1 MPPGRKAIW
10 EQTISTA
17 VMSAFCVMDRM
28 RLRDAAAA
36 AVADAV
42 FAAADAVLA
51 VAAAVPAAPLFS
63 ASAVCGG
70 GRADRMISG

>member
-1 MPPGRKAIW
+1 MPPGRGKAIW

-17 VMSAFCVMDRM
+17 VMSAVCVMDRI
-28 RLRDAAAA
+28 RLHDAAAA

-51 VAAAVPAAPLFS
+51 VAAAVPAAPLFGAVLS
-63 ASAVCGG
+63 AA
-70 GRADRMISG
+70 GRG